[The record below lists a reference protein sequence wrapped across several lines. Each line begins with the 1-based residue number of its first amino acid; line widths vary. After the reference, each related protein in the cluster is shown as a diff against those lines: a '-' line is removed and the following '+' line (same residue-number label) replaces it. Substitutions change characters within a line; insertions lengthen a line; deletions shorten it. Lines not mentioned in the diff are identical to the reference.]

1 MQQQVLSNSALDSP
15 QNELIVS
22 GLRNYPN
29 AEQVS
34 SASRK
39 GKWGD
44 GRDPGRIPTVP
55 CLAGPRATAQD
66 IWLNPAQICDRHHS
80 GG

>member
-1 MQQQVLSNSALDSP
+1 MPQQVLSNSALDSP

-29 AEQVS
+29 AEQVT

-39 GKWGD
+39 GKCGD
-44 GRDPGRIPTVP
+44 GRGPG
-55 CLAGPRATAQD
+55 
-66 IWLNPAQICDRHHS
+66 
-80 GG
+80 